1 MRRLLAVLLVVI
13 ISRPL
18 PAQSAASLETLSP
31 GARVRVTLL
40 DMEPREAV
48 VVSRTADTLVVRWR
62 EFSNADAVPFAAIAA
77 LEVNTAGR
85 HSVLK
90 GASLGLLAGGAIG
103 AIVGAAAPESH
114 GGPENT
120 IDFGEGFQTAV
131 GAVGG
136 GTIGLVIGTLVG
148 LSRSADWRAVS
159 TDARRLG
166 VAIAPDRRGT
176 RLLAS
181 LRF

>member
-1 MRRLLAVLLVVI
+1 MRRLLVVLLIVI
-13 ISRPL
+13 VCRPL
-18 PAQSAASLETLSP
+18 TAQSIAFPNTLVP

-48 VVSRTADTLVVRWR
+48 VVSRTPDTLVVRWR
-62 EFSNADAVPFAAIAA
+62 EFSNDDAVPFAAIAQ
-77 LEVNTAGR
+77 LEVNAAGR
-85 HSVLK
+85 HTVLK
-90 GASLGLLAGGAIG
+90 GATLGLLAGGAIG
-103 AIVGAAAPESH
+103 AIAAAAAPDSH
-114 GGPENT
+114 GGSSDT
-120 IDFGEGFQTAV
+120 IDFGEGFEAAV
-131 GAVGG
+131 GAIGG

-159 TDARRLG
+159 ADPGRLE
-166 VAIAPDRRGT
+166 VAVAPGRQGT